1 MIFFTIQT
9 FKTSHVC
16 NVLYYIRSQISSN
29 NFFDAEIFVSLM
41 FRSPFFSFYLRIF
54 KIKKYRDYFEAIL
67 TGQKSSLWP
76 CELNHKKNEC
86 TETNKH
92 PDIQIRYTYISISI
106 LYYLFQILVKSL

>member
-86 TETNKH
+86 TETNNTQTYKL
-92 PDIQIRYTYISISI
+92 DIHTY
-106 LYYLFQILVKSL
+106 LYQYYIIYFKYW